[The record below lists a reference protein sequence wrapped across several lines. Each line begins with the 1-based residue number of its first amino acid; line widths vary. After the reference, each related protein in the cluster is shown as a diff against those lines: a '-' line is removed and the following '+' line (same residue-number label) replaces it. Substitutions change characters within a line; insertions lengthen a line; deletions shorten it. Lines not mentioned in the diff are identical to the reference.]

1 LTRVWGVVLGVAV
14 ALLGAATAGA
24 QIQYGTYGQASGGS
38 LRFQE
43 TPHIYGGTFGFFAV
57 KQPGKVDIGADFRGG
72 ILGRGSYRGP
82 NTDTFLDIGEVGVR
96 VSAAP
101 GVLPYSLQPY
111 GEVLTGL
118 GYWQGGVGVLRQYS
132 NHSLTQFV
140 AGLDFNL
147 TPRVGW
153 RVAEFSYGLL
163 GATPGHIYPM
173 ILSTGVVVHI
183 P

>member
-1 LTRVWGVVLGVAV
+1 MTRALGVVLGVAV

-24 QIQYGTYGQASGGS
+24 QIQYGMYGEASGGS
-38 LRFQE
+38 LRFQQ

-57 KQPGKVDIGADFRGG
+57 KRPGPVDIGADFRGG

-82 NTDTFLDIGEVGVR
+82 NTNTFLDMGQVGVR

-101 GVLPYSLQPY
+101 GVLAYSLQPY

-132 NHSLTQFV
+132 NHLLTQFV
-140 AGLDFNL
+140 AGLDYNATSRL
-147 TPRVGW
+147 GW
-153 RVAEFSYGLL
+153 RVAEFSYGVL
-163 GATPGHIYPM
+163 GATPGHIDPM
-173 ILSTGVVVHI
+173 MLSTGIVVHI